1 MEILEL
7 KRARVIEI
15 NCSMD
20 KFNRRYAQTK
30 RELVTDGK
38 FRKELKR
45 HVRYIKRSNIDPLGG
60 QKERKRIT
68 EC

>member
-20 KFNRRYAQTK
+20 KFNRRYAQTT

-45 HVRYIKRSNIDPLGG
+45 HVRYIKRSTWRSKRRRGRELQSVNI
-60 QKERKRIT
+60 
-68 EC
+68 